1 MIQKIIN
8 FIKSLFC
15 KAESISA
22 KAVVVKPSE
31 EKQES
36 IDKKKNLEKLAKAV
50 NKKKKY
56 VE

>member
-8 FIKSLFC
+8 FIKCLFC
-15 KAESISA
+15 KAKPISA

-36 IDKKKNLEKLAKAV
+36 INKKKNLEKLATAV
-50 NKKKKY
+50 KKKKNGK
-56 VE
+56 